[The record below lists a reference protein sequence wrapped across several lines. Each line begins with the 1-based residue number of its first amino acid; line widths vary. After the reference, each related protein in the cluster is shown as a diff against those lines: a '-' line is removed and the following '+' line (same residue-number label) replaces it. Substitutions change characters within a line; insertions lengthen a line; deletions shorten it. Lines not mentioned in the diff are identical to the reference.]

1 MLSEHVGKGQ
11 MIFPPFDQ
19 ERVDELGPLVPTD
32 FDIMGAGWRES
43 AADVVIAG
51 LGWVSVTGAGPVTVR
66 VWAPRGVLVMA
77 REPLL
82 PYESWETTAK
92 FTGGSTVKKGRKK
105 QGRRA

>member
-1 MLSEHVGKGQ
+1 MCVFFVSSYD
-11 MIFPPFDQ
+11 IWFDSNKKTKKTQ
-19 ERVDELGPLVPTD
+19 
-32 FDIMGAGWRES
+32 S

-51 LGWVSVTGAGPVTVR
+51 LGWVSVTGAGPVTLR

-92 FTGGSTVKKGRKK
+92 FTGGATVKKGRKK

>member
-1 MLSEHVGKGQ
+1 MSKFRKLILSVFVCRFVFFFFFVQIHHLNEIIIIKKQ
-11 MIFPPFDQ
+11 
-19 ERVDELGPLVPTD
+19 
-32 FDIMGAGWRES
+32 S

-51 LGWVSVTGAGPVTVR
+51 LGWVSVTGAGPVTLR
-66 VWAPRGVLVMA
+66 VWAPRGVLAMA

-92 FTGGSTVKKGRKK
+92 FTGGATVKKGRKK

>member
-1 MLSEHVGKGQ
+1 MLARRRPQ
-11 MIFPPFDQ
+11 
-19 ERVDELGPLVPTD
+19 
-32 FDIMGAGWRES
+32 A

-51 LGWVSVTGAGPVTVR
+51 LGWVSVTGAGPVTLR

-92 FTGGSTVKKGRKK
+92 FTGGATVKKGRKK